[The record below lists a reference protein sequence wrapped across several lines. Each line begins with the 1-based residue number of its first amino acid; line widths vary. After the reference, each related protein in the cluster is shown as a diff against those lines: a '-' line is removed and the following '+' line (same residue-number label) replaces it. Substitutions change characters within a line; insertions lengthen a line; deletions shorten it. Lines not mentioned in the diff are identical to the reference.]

1 VLTCL
6 NIPLTVSLPLTQGRM
21 YAYTYVLLWV
31 TAKSRVTGERVEKP
45 SNDYQFQC
53 KYSVTRRVNV

>member
-1 VLTCL
+1 
-6 NIPLTVSLPLTQGRM
+6 M